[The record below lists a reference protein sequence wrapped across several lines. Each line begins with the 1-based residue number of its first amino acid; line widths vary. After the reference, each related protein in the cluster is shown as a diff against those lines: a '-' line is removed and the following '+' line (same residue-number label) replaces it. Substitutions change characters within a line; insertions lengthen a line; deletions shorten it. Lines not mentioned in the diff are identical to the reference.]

1 MASDITVP
9 EKVKDEWDKRQ
20 IPASKQRAWKH
31 TDEQIVVWL
40 VPLGKGDI
48 DHWQVLEFKDA
59 GMKNADELLTFRDGW
74 VYKQEDEAVK
84 QVVERLKFWSGL

>member
-1 MASDITVP
+1 MTFDITVP

-20 IPASKQRAWKH
+20 IPASKQRSWKH
-31 TDEQIVVWL
+31 TDKQIIVWL
-40 VPLGKGDI
+40 VPLGTVNV

-59 GMKNADELLTFRDGW
+59 GMKNANELLTFRDGW
-74 VYKQEDEAVK
+74 VYEQEDEAVK